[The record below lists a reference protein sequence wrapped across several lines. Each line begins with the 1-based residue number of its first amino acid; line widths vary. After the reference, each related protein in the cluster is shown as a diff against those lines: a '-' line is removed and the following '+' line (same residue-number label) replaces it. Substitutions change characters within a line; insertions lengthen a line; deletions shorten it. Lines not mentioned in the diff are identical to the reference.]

1 MFGGFGMREQ
11 EQKAQVSKKT
21 VALDPT
27 GRFALSKERDS
38 DAQSLLVG

>member
-27 GRFALSKERDS
+27 GRFALSKERDIS
-38 DAQSLLVG
+38 AKFLLAG